1 LTSKIAQLVL
11 EGFLKRGADPGTSL
25 LTPTERRIVQLLA
38 EGRSN
43 KEVARFQNISVKTAE
58 IHRAHI
64 ARKLAFK
71 SMSDLVHY
79 AVRNGIIEA

>member
-1 LTSKIAQLVL
+1 
-11 EGFLKRGADPGTSL
+11 

-43 KEVARFQNISVKTAE
+43 KEVARFQNISAKTAE
-58 IHRAHI
+58 IHRSHI
-64 ARKLAFK
+64 ARKLGFK